1 LRDPRLSR
9 IKRAAHGQ
17 LVAQTAPFGLR
28 LFFPGAS
35 AWLLG
40 MQNGKG
46 NVPDDAGNL
55 AKMISTG
62 SNPMDHRPLATDNGQ
77 LLINSLTVLRMI
89 FDEYHPAAT
98 EH

>member
-1 LRDPRLSR
+1 
-9 IKRAAHGQ
+9 
-17 LVAQTAPFGLR
+17 
-28 LFFPGAS
+28 
-35 AWLLG
+35 
-40 MQNGKG
+40 MC
-46 NVPDDAGNL
+46 DDAGNR

-89 FDEYHPAAT
+89 FDEYHPAVT